1 MSECVFCEIAKG
13 KIPCNKIYEDKEFLA
28 FLDIRPLNKGHT
40 LVIPKKHY
48 RWTWDVKNFGDYF
61 EFVKKVEKGIEKA
74 LNPLRVL
81 VLVFGDEVQHA
92 HVHLVPRFENDG
104 HSATITLGKFKN
116 ISKAEM
122 NEIAEEINKNI

>member
-1 MSECVFCEIAKG
+1 MNDCVFCEIAKG

>member
-1 MSECVFCEIAKG
+1 MNDCVFCEIAKG

-104 HSATITLGKFKN
+104 HSATITLGKFKD
-116 ISKAEM
+116 ISKEKM
-122 NEIAEEINKNI
+122 NEIAKYISKNI